1 MPNTVK
7 SNFLDKYIL
16 FILIFSLLFVHR
28 YDIYDVTFIIFSLVF
43 ISFCFSSHK
52 LYFPKKRYSQLIF
65 YLFFLFAYCILIQL
79 LFVKFDFYL
88 LFRVLRVI
96 LYLIILPTIIFKLK
110 PSIELILQLLL
121 ISILIHSI
129 IVFLQVLYPDSMLI
143 LFAEYSNIS
152 LKNILLG
159 KDEDIL
165 IRGRGFG
172 LASSF
177 DMAGIVNILGMLSSS
192 YLYKINVKN
201 KYYYLL
207 CILIFYIAGIFTGRT
222 FIVLGSFIL
231 FWILFKIF
239 FYGNMAINKFYI
251 TIVVL
256 LSAPFVIQ
264 YINLLIIPTVKF
276 FLTGQVDETIS
287 ITSAGIQGMG
297 YYLGTFEVIIRQL
310 QLPQDWT
317 TFLLGGQDLRDSA
330 ADAGIVKITYA
341 IGIFGFLL
349 HFFLYIKIYYIFK
362 RFSNHI
368 FHTYFIIPLFI
379 SLFIF
384 DLKYI
389 VYLSRGLTEI
399 ILILLIIVITSKNEN
414 WHNS

>member
-1 MPNTVK
+1 
-7 SNFLDKYIL
+7 
-16 FILIFSLLFVHR
+16 
-28 YDIYDVTFIIFSLVF
+28 
-43 ISFCFSSHK
+43 
-52 LYFPKKRYSQLIF
+52 
-65 YLFFLFAYCILIQL
+65 
-79 LFVKFDFYL
+79 
-88 LFRVLRVI
+88 
-96 LYLIILPTIIFKLK
+96 
-110 PSIELILQLLL
+110 
-121 ISILIHSI
+121 
-129 IVFLQVLYPDSMLI
+129 MLI

-317 TFLLGGQDLRDSA
+317 TFLLGG
-330 ADAGIVKITYA
+330 KT
-341 IGIFGFLL
+341 
-349 HFFLYIKIYYIFK
+349 
-362 RFSNHI
+362 
-368 FHTYFIIPLFI
+368 
-379 SLFIF
+379 
-384 DLKYI
+384 
-389 VYLSRGLTEI
+389 
-399 ILILLIIVITSKNEN
+399 
-414 WHNS
+414 